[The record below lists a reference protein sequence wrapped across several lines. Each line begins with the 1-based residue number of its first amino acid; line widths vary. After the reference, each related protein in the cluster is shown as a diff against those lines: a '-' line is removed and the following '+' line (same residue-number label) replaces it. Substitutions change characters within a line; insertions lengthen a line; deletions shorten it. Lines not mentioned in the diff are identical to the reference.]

1 MQHFILRRLFLLIP
15 LLLGVTLVAFIIS
28 RAVPSDPV
36 NAALGQNAVGN
47 EALVAAFRAKWGL
60 DKPAHIQYLTYL
72 GRLVQGDLGQ
82 SISTHQPVVDDLGR
96 YLPATIELATTSI
109 ILAVCMGVPFGIISA
124 IRRNTW
130 LDQVS
135 RVVSLIG
142 VSAPVFWLALLGLFV
157 FYSRLRW
164 LPGPGR
170 LDIGMDAPGRVTGL
184 FTVDALLMGDVAL
197 FFNALSH
204 LILPSVVLASFSMGL
219 ITRITRSA
227 MLDVVSQDYVRT
239 ARSKGLHERGI
250 TLRHI
255 VPNALIPT
263 VTVLGLSYGNLL
275 TGAVLTETIFS
286 WPGIGQYAFQ
296 ASVSL
301 DFPAIMGVTM
311 LIALVFILVNLIV
324 DITYIYL
331 DPRLREG

>member
-1 MQHFILRRLFLLIP
+1 MQRFVLRRFSLLIP
-15 LLLGVTLVAFIIS
+15 LLIGVTLVAFIIS
-28 RAVPSDPV
+28 QTVPSDPV
-36 NAALGQNAVGN
+36 NAALGQNAVAD
-47 EALVAAFRAKWGL
+47 EELVAAFRAKWGL
-60 DKPAHIQYLTYL
+60 DKPPHIQYLTYIKNL
-72 GRLVQGDLGQ
+72 LQGDMGQ
-82 SISTHQPVVDDLGR
+82 SIATHRPVTEDLGR
-96 YLPATIELATTSI
+96 YLPATIELATFSI
-109 ILAVCMGVPFGIISA
+109 ILAVLVGVPFGIISA

-130 LDQVS
+130 VDQVS
-135 RVVSLIG
+135 RIISLIG

-170 LDIGMDAPGRVTGL
+170 LDIGVDSPTRMTGL
-184 FTVDALLMGDVAL
+184 FTIDALLMGDFSL
-197 FFNALSH
+197 FLNALSH
-204 LILPSVVLASFSMGL
+204 LVLPSIVLAGFSMGL
-219 ITRITRSA
+219 ITRVTRSA
-227 MLDVVSQDYVRT
+227 MLDVLDQDYVRT
-239 ARSKGLHERGI
+239 ARSKGLGAVRV
-250 TLRHI
+250 TLGHT

-311 LIALVFILVNLIV
+311 LIAFVFILVNLIV
-324 DITYIYL
+324 DITYVYL
-331 DPRLREG
+331 DPRLRKG